1 MTFAASAS
9 RNKDQPG
16 LFEYEPSAT
25 FPNPGLAFK
34 GYFTVILYG
43 DNGVPIG
50 GVRVWS
56 GQLADIQRG
65 TNNLGFDLNIPGAL
79 SSRIADIQLF
89 VSR

>member
-1 MTFAASAS
+1 MIFAASAS
-9 RNKDQPG
+9 GEKDKPG

-25 FPNPGLAFK
+25 FPNPGAAFK

-50 GVRVWS
+50 GVRLRG
-56 GQLADIQRG
+56 GQLVDIKRG
-65 TNNLGFDLNIPGAL
+65 TNNLGFDFNIPGAL